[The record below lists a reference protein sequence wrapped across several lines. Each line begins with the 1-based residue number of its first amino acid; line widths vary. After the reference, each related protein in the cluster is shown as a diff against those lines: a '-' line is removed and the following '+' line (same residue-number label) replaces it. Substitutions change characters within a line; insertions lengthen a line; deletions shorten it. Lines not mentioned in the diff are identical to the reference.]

1 MIDRM
6 SRRATLGKRGF
17 TVIARVAV
25 IAILATLLACSDGD
39 NGQGA
44 APPTSSDTVPVTRGG
59 TLVVGETFASNATTN
74 VASSTGG
81 GTHAWWETMYNGLIA
96 LDERGNP
103 LPELA
108 TPVPSVDNGGITNGG
123 ATYTLRLR
131 SGVKWHDGTDFTA
144 NDVKFTFE
152 KVLLKFH
159 ARARNMATP
168 LGYNATTC
176 RADNIVVVDPTTVR
190 FNFTAP
196 YIPFIKQLN
205 VTEAA
210 MNPAGALPA
219 FPTGADGCPSQ
230 AEVDAIKIGTGPFKF
245 DSIDTPQAGDGKVVK
260 NPNYWQPELPYL
272 DGILMRPYTADAARF
287 SALSNGEVDF
297 IWDVPN
303 PNVSALS
310 ANSAFKT
317 AATQSLGGGP
327 NSVDQVIFNLKASGS
342 SVATVANGTAPDHP
356 ILGNVNV
363 RKAIFQALNRT
374 EFLNAGRNGIGTV
387 GVAPGITLMAVKFI
401 DEGSFCGSDAMAID
415 AIDYAA
421 SFGVHIINA
430 SWGGSSYNTLLETA
444 IAESG
449 ALVVAAAGNYNEDI
463 DQPGGQFYPASF
475 TLANVV
481 SVAAVDQKGKRA
493 VFSNY
498 GDVGVDISAPGTNI
512 LSTYPASA
520 DCASPC
526 YAWAEGTSMA
536 APHVTGVAA
545 LAASAHPS
553 LLADPLRLRRRL
565 LDTGQGLPG
574 GTGWSVTGRMVNAFR
589 AVDAA
594 PPVALAPD
602 RFAARTGAVVSAR
615 EVPVVVA
622 WPAATDAATSVID
635 YDLRRAGPTGWST
648 VAERRA
654 TTSASSRLRFGSA
667 YRFRVT
673 ARDEPGNTS
682 VAADSRTVTASL
694 HPDGSSLARYRSGWR
709 TVASSSALGGKLHT
723 TSRAGTS
730 LSFSFNGRSFALI
743 GTRGPS
749 RGKIEVWVDGAL
761 ARTVDLRR
769 ASTQSRV
776 VVFSTAWTTKAA
788 HAVRI
793 VVVGSRRVDID
804 GFVVVR

>member
-387 GVAPGITLMAVKFI
+387 ATAPISSEI
-401 DEGSFCGSDAMAID
+401 
-415 AIDYAA
+415 
-421 SFGVHIINA
+421 FGHA
-430 SWGGSSYNTLLETA
+430 KD
-444 IAESG
+444 IALP
-449 ALVVAAAGNYNEDI
+449 AFDTAAANALLDAAGWRGPKQTVNGTPNTRTALGHSSLADGTPLTI
-463 DQPGGQFYPASF
+463 RFLQGSPIF
-475 TLANVV
+475 TDRVAVMKSNL
-481 SVAAVDQKGKRA
+481 AAVGIDMPVTVDTTTA
-493 VFSNY
+493 NTVVFTNRNFDMYIVNY
-498 GDVGVDISAPGTNI
+498 AQGYDPHVGVRRQYHSDQITTVGTPNN
-512 LSTYPASA
+512 
-520 DCASPC
+520 
-526 YAWAEGTSMA
+526 A
-536 APHVTGVAA
+536 AGYRN
-545 LAASAHPS
+545 S
-553 LLADPLRLRRRL
+553 
-565 LDTGQGLPG
+565 
-574 GTGWSVTGRMVNAFR
+574 

-594 PPVALAPD
+594 FDNAVKTLDPTARANLYRDFQVRVVQDLPYVWMIETPNVRAFTAKCVGFKVYTGL
-602 RFAARTGAVVSAR
+602 FA
-615 EVPVVVA
+615 E
-622 WPAATDAATSVID
+622 
-635 YDLRRAGPTGWST
+635 
-648 VAERRA
+648 
-654 TTSASSRLRFGSA
+654 SASC
-667 YRFRVT
+667 
-673 ARDEPGNTS
+673 
-682 VAADSRTVTASL
+682 
-694 HPDGSSLARYRSGWR
+694 
-709 TVASSSALGGKLHT
+709 
-723 TSRAGTS
+723 
-730 LSFSFNGRSFALI
+730 
-743 GTRGPS
+743 
-749 RGKIEVWVDGAL
+749 
-761 ARTVDLRR
+761 
-769 ASTQSRV
+769 
-776 VVFSTAWTTKAA
+776 TK
-788 HAVRI
+788 
-793 VVVGSRRVDID
+793 
-804 GFVVVR
+804 